1 MEGFRNIIRKRVRVY
16 TLLSVIS
23 LTGVVLLTVFGRNNY
38 GFNAT
43 SGFFGGLLGVSLVN
57 VIQSKKALKDEKRL
71 KELYIRKNDERY
83 IRIERETSATMFNVV
98 LIGLSTATIVS
109 NFFSTTISSTLS
121 VCLAFILVV
130 YAAVSVYYNK
140 KI

>member
-1 MEGFRNIIRKRVRVY
+1 MEGFRNKIRKRVRVY

-23 LTGVVLLTVFGRNNY
+23 LTGVVLLTVFGKNNY

-71 KELYIRKNDERY
+71 KELYIRKNHERY

>member
-1 MEGFRNIIRKRVRVY
+1 MEGFRNKIRKRVRVY

-23 LTGVVLLTVFGRNNY
+23 LTGVVLLTVFGKNNY

>member
-23 LTGVVLLTVFGRNNY
+23 LTGAVLLTFFGKNNY
-38 GFNAT
+38 SFNAT
-43 SGFFGGLLGVSLVN
+43 SGFFGGLFGVSLGN

-71 KELYIRKNDERY
+71 KELYIRKNDERN

-121 VCLAFILVV
+121 VCLAFIFVV

>member
-1 MEGFRNIIRKRVRVY
+1 MEEFRNKIRKKTGVY
-16 TLLSVIS
+16 ILLSVIS
-23 LTGVVLLTVFGRNNY
+23 LTGVVLLTVFGKNNY

-57 VIQSKKALKDEKRL
+57 IIQSKKALKDEKRL
-71 KELYIRKNDERY
+71 KELYIRKNDERN

>member
-1 MEGFRNIIRKRVRVY
+1 MEGFRNKIRKRVRVY